1 MLFSYK
7 DIMDYVDE
15 NDVKFIRLVF
25 FDIFGNMKNISI
37 MDSELSARSKTGSHS
52 TRPK

>member
-37 MDSELSARSKTGSHS
+37 MDSELSRALENGSLS